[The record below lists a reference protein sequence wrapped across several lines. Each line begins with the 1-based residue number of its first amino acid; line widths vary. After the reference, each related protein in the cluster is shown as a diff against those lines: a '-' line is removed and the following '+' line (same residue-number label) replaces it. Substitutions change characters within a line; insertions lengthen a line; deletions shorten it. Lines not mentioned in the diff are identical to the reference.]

1 MNNLENNEF
10 HKLIAKKS
18 NDPLNLN
25 LSGHI
30 LFILAESYKK
40 YKVFKHMTV
49 LDITN
54 NIFKAKES
62 YGYYFKGY
70 SSDHNEK
77 DLFIRTELYKL
88 KNKNYIKFNKYK
100 KSNYTVQLTS
110 DGLNYFKSIVCNY
123 FIKKYQIKGDVF
135 RIEVNDF

>member
-1 MNNLENNEF
+1 MNKLKDNEF

-18 NDPLNLN
+18 NDPININ

-30 LFILAESYKK
+30 IFILGESYKK

-54 NIFKAKES
+54 NIFKT
-62 YGYYFKGY
+62 KGVY
-70 SSDHNEK
+70 CDKLDHNEK

-88 KNKNYIKFNKYK
+88 ENKNYIIFHKYK
-100 KSNYTVQLTS
+100 KVNYTVQLTNK
-110 DGLNYFKSIVCNY
+110 GLNYYKSLVINY
-123 FIKKYQIKGDVF
+123 LTKYYQIKGDVF

>member
-1 MNNLENNEF
+1 MEKNMNKLKNNEF

-18 NDPLNLN
+18 NDPININ

-30 LFILAESYKK
+30 IFILGESYKK

-54 NIFKAKES
+54 NIFKTKRI
-62 YGYYFKGY
+62 YCDKL
-70 SSDHNEK
+70 DHNER

-100 KSNYTVQLTS
+100 KSNYTVQLTNK
-110 DGLNYFKSIVCNY
+110 GLNYYKSLVINY
-123 FIKKYQIKGDVF
+123 LTKYYQIKGDVF